1 MGTHHFERRTDGC
14 PVSVS
19 LNLSGFLMPPILQVE
34 RCLIFWVHFPVGWQY
49 DPRELFRVEGRMK
62 RKPICFCFVLIIAAV
77 TLAGVAPVKGELD
90 ATASQNRLITV
101 MNPAITEKLAER
113 VPLAARL
120 DTLQGKTIYIVD
132 MNYEGMGRTPVL
144 EEMRRWFAKNMPTV
158 KTVLKLKSGSYI
170 SDDPGLW
177 KEIAANRGNG
187 VIIGVA
193 G

>member
-1 MGTHHFERRTDGC
+1 
-14 PVSVS
+14 
-19 LNLSGFLMPPILQVE
+19 
-34 RCLIFWVHFPVGWQY
+34 
-49 DPRELFRVEGRMK
+49 MK

-90 ATASQNRLITV
+90 ASASQNRLITV
-101 MNPAITEKLAER
+101 MNPAIAEKLAER

-144 EEMRRWFAKNMPTV
+144 EEMQRWFAKNMPTV

-187 VIIGVA
+187 VILGVA